1 MSAAPEGLDAP
12 CPLPP
17 DAGAVADL
25 LDWLPDAV
33 VVIGPG
39 GRLVWANR
47 RAELLFGRSLADSA
61 GLSATELVHPDD
73 LELALRSMTTVRDK
87 EVGAAIE
94 LRLRTASG
102 WRLFEL
108 IGTAV
113 SWCGDEVVVLSVRDL
128 TERRRFELAGDDDTR
143 FRSLVQNAA
152 VVTMLVSGDG
162 VVAAVSGALTRLLGH
177 DPELVEGRP
186 LSEIVV
192 EEDRASLAGALAR
205 ARGGATA
212 ATPVTV
218 DVRLCRHDRSASVP
232 FELAL
237 VDLLDD
243 PTVAGIVVTA
253 HEVTAR
259 VAAEEG
265 LRTTLSMLSATL
277 ESTADGILVV
287 DHEGRIASHN
297 SRFAEMW
304 RLPPGVLTTGDDATA
319 IAFVLGQ
326 LVRPE
331 AFLAKVE
338 ELYAHPEAESSDT
351 LEFLDGR
358 VFERYSQPQRV
369 EGRVVGR
376 VWSFS
381 DVTERR
387 RLETELKRLALRD
400 PLTDLANRPL
410 FAESLEQALAR
421 VRRGHRP
428 LAVLFVDLDR
438 FKQVNDS
445 LGHGAGD
452 RLLVEAAAR
461 IRAAV
466 RETDQVARF
475 GGDEFAVLCE
485 DLDFETDA
493 ADVAARVLDAFE
505 EPFACDDRQF
515 YVGASI
521 GIAVS
526 VSGGETSEALLRDAD
541 AAMYRAKEG
550 GRGRFEAFDET
561 MRHLVATRLELESAL
576 RKGLLHGELR
586 VHYQPIVDGD
596 TLEVRGF
603 EALVRWQRPGVGL
616 VEPGAFIAI
625 AEETGMV
632 FVLGEWVLREACR
645 TAASWAARWPGRVLG
660 VAVNVSSRQLLQGD
674 IVDVVADALAS
685 TGLDPARLTL
695 ELTETTLI
703 DDAVGA
709 QRVLHALR
717 QLGVKIALDDFGT
730 GYSSLTY
737 LRTFPIDVIKVDAS
751 FVRTIDTERQGRAIV
766 AAVTQLARDLGIEVV
781 AEGVERPSQLDAVLR
796 VGCAAVQG
804 YLFSPPRPP
813 EDVEELV
820 EGPEPAERRAWAL
833 GTGTA

>member
-1 MSAAPEGLDAP
+1 MSGGPAGHPAPSAP
-12 CPLPP
+12 NPEAL
-17 DAGAVADL
+17 ARLVEK
-25 LDWLPDAV
+25 LPDAV
-33 VVIGPG
+33 VVLDSGF
-39 GRLVWANR
+39 RLLWANG
-47 RAELLFGRSLADSA
+47 RAERLFGRCLAESV
-61 GLSATELVHPDD
+61 GLPATDLVHPDD
-73 LELALRSMTTVRDK
+73 LELALRSMATVREK
-87 EVGAAIE
+87 EVGSAIE

-108 IGTAV
+108 IGTSMA
-113 SWCGDEVVVLSVRDL
+113 WLDDDVVVLAVRDL

-143 FRSLVQNAA
+143 FRTLVQNAP
-152 VVTMLVSGDG
+152 VVTMLVSADG
-162 VVAAVSGALTRLLGH
+162 VVESVSAALTRLLGH
-177 DPELVEGRP
+177 DPERVEGRP
-186 LSEIVV
+186 LAEIVA
-192 EEDRASLAGALAR
+192 EEDRAALAGALAR
-205 ARGGATA
+205 ARLGATA
-212 ATPVTV
+212 ASPVTV
-218 DVRLCRHDRSASVP
+218 DVRLQRHDGGANVP
-232 FELAL
+232 FELAF

-243 PTVAGIVVTA
+243 PTVAGVVVTG

-259 VAAEEG
+259 IRAEDD

-287 DHEGRIASHN
+287 GLDGRITSFN
-297 SRFAEMW
+297 KRFGEMW
-304 RLPPGVLTTGDDATA
+304 HVPKGSLEAGDDTGA
-319 IAFVLGQ
+319 IKAVLSQ
-326 LVRPE
+326 LARPE
-331 AFLAKVE
+331 AFLAKIE
-338 ELYAHPEAESSDT
+338 ELYAHPDAESSDT
-351 LEFLDGR
+351 VEFLDGR
-358 VFERYSQPQRV
+358 VFERYSQPQKV
-369 EGRVVGR
+369 GGRVVGR

-381 DVTERR
+381 DVTDRR
-387 RLETELKRLALRD
+387 RLEIELKRLALRD

-410 FAESLEQALAR
+410 FAESLDQALAR

-428 LAVLFVDLDR
+428 LAVLFIDLDR
-438 FKQVNDS
+438 FKQVNDT

-452 RLLVEAAAR
+452 RLLVEAASR

-493 ADVAARVLDAFE
+493 ADVATRVLEAFD
-505 EPFACDDRQF
+505 EPFECDDRQF

-526 VSGGETSEALLRDAD
+526 AAGRESSESLLRDAD

-561 MRHLVATRLELESAL
+561 MRDLVATRLELESAL
-576 RKGLLHGELR
+576 RQGLVQGELR

-603 EALVRWQRPGVGL
+603 EALVRWQRPGIGL

-632 FVLGEWVLREACR
+632 FLLGEWVLREACR
-645 TAASWAARWPGRVLG
+645 TAASWAARWPERALG

-674 IVDVVADALAS
+674 IVDVVVDALAS
-685 TGLDPARLTL
+685 TGLEPSRLTL

-703 DDAVGA
+703 DDAIGA
-709 QRVLHALR
+709 QRVLLSLR

-737 LRTFPIDVIKVDAS
+737 LRTFPIDLIKIDAS
-751 FVRTIDTERQGRAIV
+751 FVRTIDTEHQGRAIV

-781 AEGVERPSQLDAVLR
+781 AEGIERPSQLDTVLR
-796 VGCAAVQG
+796 VGCAAMQG

-813 EDVEELV
+813 EDL
-820 EGPEPAERRAWAL
+820 EGLLEWPLPGDARAGML
-833 GTGTA
+833 DTGTS